1 MSIWN
6 KIVNTLYKVTTSSR
20 KVRAIYT
27 PIGLVFFSAFVLSYV
42 IASLELDK
50 LLKFPMLLPS
60 SANIIVSIPI
70 LIIGLFMIF
79 MISWSMITF
88 LRKKGTPVPFN
99 PPPKL
104 VLNGPYTYMR
114 NPMLTGLFIT
124 LFGCGIYFNSISLT
138 FIFTPFFIICNL
150 IEIKYIEEPELEKRL
165 GKEYLEYKKKV
176 PRFIP
181 KFKTKNYP
189 WTCLAPCL
197 EMLK

>member
-1 MSIWN
+1 MSVWN
-6 KIVNTLYKVTTSSR
+6 KIVDTLYKVTTSSR

-27 PIGLVFFSAFVLSYV
+27 PIGLIFFSAFVLLYV

-50 LLKFPMLLPS
+50 LLKFSILLPS
-60 SANIIVSIPI
+60 SVNIIVSIPI
-70 LIIGLFMIF
+70 LVIGLF

-88 LRKKGTPVPFN
+88 FRKKGTPVPFN

-104 VLNGPYTYMR
+104 VLNGPYAYMR

-124 LFGCGIYFNSISLT
+124 LFGCGIYFNSISLA

-165 GKEYLEYKKKV
+165 GKDYLEYKKKV

-181 KFKTKNYP
+181 KIKTKD
-189 WTCLAPCL
+189 
-197 EMLK
+197 

>member
-1 MSIWN
+1 MSVWN

-27 PIGLVFFSAFVLSYV
+27 PIGLLFFSAFVLLFV
-42 IASLELDK
+42 IASLALDK
-50 LLKFPMLLPS
+50 ILKFPMLLPS
-60 SANIIVSIPI
+60 SANIIISIPI
-70 LIIGLFMIF
+70 LIIGLFMI
-79 MISWSMITF
+79 SWSMITF
-88 LRKKGTPVPFN
+88 LRVKGTPVPFN

-104 VLNGPYTYMR
+104 VSNGPYAYMR

-124 LFGCGIYFNSISLT
+124 LFGCGIYFNSISLA

-150 IEIKYIEEPELEKRL
+150 IEIKYIEEPELGKRL

-181 KFKTKNYP
+181 RIRTK
-189 WTCLAPCL
+189 
-197 EMLK
+197 K

>member
-6 KIVNTLYKVTTSSR
+6 KIVDTLYKVSTSSR

-27 PIGLVFFSAFVLSYV
+27 PIGLVFFSVFVLLFV
-42 IASLELDK
+42 IASLVLDK
-50 LLKFPMLLPS
+50 LINFPMLLPLS
-60 SANIIVSIPI
+60 VNIIVSIPI
-70 LIIGLFMIF
+70 LIIGLL

-88 LRKKGTPVPFN
+88 FRVKGTPVPFN

-104 VLNGPYTYMR
+104 VLNGPYAYMR

-124 LFGCGIYFNSISLT
+124 LFGCGIYFNSISLA

-165 GKEYLEYKKKV
+165 GKDYIEYKKKV

-181 KFKTKNYP
+181 RFKIKN
-189 WTCLAPCL
+189 
-197 EMLK
+197 